1 MGLQSPTLIK
11 NKLSMNIKTNNSYTA
26 PMIEVVET
34 VVEKGFEASF
44 GDTGYAGDDFDNIDN
59 GSF

>member
-1 MGLQSPTLIK
+1 
-11 NKLSMNIKTNNSYTA
+11 MNYSTENRYTA
-26 PMIEVVET
+26 PQLEVIETIVEH
-34 VVEKGFEASF
+34 GFEASF

>member
-1 MGLQSPTLIK
+1 
-11 NKLSMNIKTNNSYTA
+11 MNIKTNNSYTA

-34 VVEKGFEASF
+34 IVEKGFEASF